1 MELKDI
7 ISKITVNKEWHDRYC
22 KLVPKFIESAKTC
35 ENWQD
40 WDKSVFYEFFE
51 KDEGNC
57 IFPHQQDFFTNEEKE
72 KIKSNW
78 KYLAPMLKEIAKS
91 QNTPLWYVY
100 ENIELFIRNYTDK
113 DRKSATRRLI
123 ASLQPNLLC
132 TILEERYLRETYKLL
147 DDTGTIECQHY
158 YDPFDWYKSSLL
170 LLSDFQHNLQK
181 VSFLDFCTYPWQ
193 VREYLKNQSVNKFST
208 NMQTYI
214 DILKSNKN
222 LVLTGA
228 PGTGKTFLAKQIAC
242 CMLFGKSEEDE
253 LNKEEKA
260 IFAEHVEFVQFHPSY
275 DYTDFVEG
283 LRPIENEEGQLGF
296 IRKDGVF
303 KTFCKKSSS
312 TIPDLLLKSW
322 NSLVQYLAIQEKP
335 CEYELASNK
344 YSYALKYLTDNSRIL
359 IYEICRAGGTYQE
372 LPIGSVSYDEMLD
385 AYNCWLSYNEISVN
399 PFVNPELI
407 NERNIVLEILS
418 CNYGLPLRITEG
430 KPYIFIIDE
439 INRGELS
446 KIFGELFFAIDP
458 GYRGIK
464 GKVNTQYQ
472 NLIDAEDKYAN
483 GFYVPE
489 NVYILATMNDI
500 DRSVES
506 MDFALRRRFAW
517 KEIKP
522 EDRLEML
529 TENLNSGICEKATRV
544 MNALNKAISDTRG
557 LGSAYQIG
565 PAYFLK
571 LDSEHYN
578 GDFTALWDMHIE
590 IVLKE
595 YLRGY
600 SNADAKVED
609 FKKIY
614 FDTINESHVVST
626 D

>member
-214 DILKSNKN
+214 DILKS
-222 LVLTGA
+222 
-228 PGTGKTFLAKQIAC
+228 
-242 CMLFGKSEEDE
+242 
-253 LNKEEKA
+253 
-260 IFAEHVEFVQFHPSY
+260 IF
-275 DYTDFVEG
+275 
-283 LRPIENEEGQLGF
+283 
-296 IRKDGVF
+296 VF
-303 KTFCKKSSS
+303 RSS
-312 TIPDLLLKSW
+312 
-322 NSLVQYLAIQEKP
+322 
-335 CEYELASNK
+335 
-344 YSYALKYLTDNSRIL
+344 
-359 IYEICRAGGTYQE
+359 
-372 LPIGSVSYDEMLD
+372 
-385 AYNCWLSYNEISVN
+385 
-399 PFVNPELI
+399 
-407 NERNIVLEILS
+407 
-418 CNYGLPLRITEG
+418 
-430 KPYIFIIDE
+430 
-439 INRGELS
+439 
-446 KIFGELFFAIDP
+446 
-458 GYRGIK
+458 
-464 GKVNTQYQ
+464 
-472 NLIDAEDKYAN
+472 
-483 GFYVPE
+483 
-489 NVYILATMNDI
+489 
-500 DRSVES
+500 
-506 MDFALRRRFAW
+506 
-517 KEIKP
+517 
-522 EDRLEML
+522 
-529 TENLNSGICEKATRV
+529 
-544 MNALNKAISDTRG
+544 
-557 LGSAYQIG
+557 
-565 PAYFLK
+565 
-571 LDSEHYN
+571 
-578 GDFTALWDMHIE
+578 
-590 IVLKE
+590 
-595 YLRGY
+595 
-600 SNADAKVED
+600 
-609 FKKIY
+609 
-614 FDTINESHVVST
+614 
-626 D
+626 